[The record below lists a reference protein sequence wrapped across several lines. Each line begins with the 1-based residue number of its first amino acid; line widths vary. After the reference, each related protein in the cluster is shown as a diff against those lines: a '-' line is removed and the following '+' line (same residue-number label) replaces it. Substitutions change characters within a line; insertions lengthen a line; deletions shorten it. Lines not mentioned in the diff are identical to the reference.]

1 MSLEQKQIFK
11 FYVGYDD
18 IFNEIE
24 NLSNIKP
31 QTNIAFDILKYDN
44 NNYEINIALAGVT
57 QDQITIEQ
65 LNNFLMLEVKEKTKT
80 PFESIIHKGIRTN
93 SVKQTFRLE
102 QNIEVDDAELVSGIL
117 KIKLIE
123 GERVFRIDEWYEFWT
138 KANI

>member
-31 QTNIAFDILKYDN
+31 QTNVAFDILKYDN
-44 NNYEINIALAGVT
+44 NSYEINIALAGVT

-65 LNNFLMLEVKEKTKT
+65 LNNFL
-80 PFESIIHKGIRTN
+80 IY
-93 SVKQTFRLE
+93 
-102 QNIEVDDAELVSGIL
+102 
-117 KIKLIE
+117 
-123 GERVFRIDEWYEFWT
+123 ERNRPTWEDG
-138 KANI
+138 

>member
-1 MSLEQKQIFK
+1 MNLEQKQIFK

-31 QTNIAFDILKYDN
+31 QTNVAFDILKYDN
-44 NNYEINIALAGVT
+44 NNYEINIALAGVN

-80 PFESIIHKGIRTN
+80 PFAGIIHKGIRTN

-117 KIKLIE
+117 KIKLHKKEMKTKLKREIE
-123 GERVFRIDEWYEFWT
+123 IIEE
-138 KANI
+138 

>member
-65 LNNFLMLEVKEKTKT
+65 LNNFLMLEVKEKTKI
-80 PFESIIHKGIRTN
+80 PFEGIIHKGIRTN

-102 QNIEVDDAELVSGIL
+102 QNIEVDDAELVCGIL
-117 KIKLIE
+117 KIKLHKKEMKTKLKREIE
-123 GERVFRIDEWYEFWT
+123 IIEE
-138 KANI
+138 

>member
-31 QTNIAFDILKYDN
+31 QTNVAFDILKYDN

-80 PFESIIHKGIRTN
+80 PFECIIHKGIRTN

-102 QNIEVDDAELVSGIL
+102 QNIEVDEAELVNGIL
-117 KIKLIE
+117 KIKLHKKEMKTKLKREIE
-123 GERVFRIDEWYEFWT
+123 IIEE
-138 KANI
+138 

>member
-18 IFNEIE
+18 IFNEIK

-65 LNNFLMLEVKEKTKT
+65 LNNFLMLEVKEKIKT
-80 PFESIIHKGIRTN
+80 SFEGIIHKGIRTN
-93 SVKQTFRLE
+93 AVKQTFRLE
-102 QNIEVDDAELVSGIL
+102 QNIEVDEAELVNGIL
-117 KIKLIE
+117 KVKLHKKEMKTKLKREIE
-123 GERVFRIDEWYEFWT
+123 IIEE
-138 KANI
+138 

>member
-31 QTNIAFDILKYDN
+31 QTNLAFDILKYDN
-44 NNYEINIALAGVT
+44 NDYEINIALAGVT

-80 PFESIIHKGIRTN
+80 PFEGIIHKGIRTN
-93 SVKQTFRLE
+93 AVKQTFRLE
-102 QNIEVDDAELVSGIL
+102 QNIEVDEAELVNGIL
-117 KIKLIE
+117 KIKLHKKEMKTKLKREIDIIE
-123 GERVFRIDEWYEFWT
+123 E
-138 KANI
+138 